1 VFGRPG
7 ETSTGVSHH
16 ASMLRGMDIY
26 LDNNATT
33 PVDPAVVE
41 AVTRH
46 LTDRFG
52 NAASSHVRGRAA
64 GAAVDVAREH
74 VAELLS
80 VAPTRVVWTSGATEA
95 INTALKGLAAV
106 RGHRS
111 RLVVSS
117 VEHKAVLDVADY
129 LASTHG
135 VEVCL
140 APVSPAGAVDLDAL
154 HTLVNDETFAVAV
167 MAANNETGVLNPV
180 GDVAELAHMFG
191 AAFMCDAT
199 QQAGKLPLDLSGVD
213 FAAVS
218 AHKLYGPQGVGAL
231 ITPRR
236 MPDGFPALLHGGN
249 HERGYRSG
257 TLNLPGVVGFGKAAS
272 LAAGS
277 LEEETDR
284 LASLR
289 DELERGLGKLGDV
302 SVNGAEADRLPNTTS
317 VRLGGVDADALI
329 VATPQV
335 AFSSGSA
342 CTSAVPSPSHVLL
355 AMGLSS
361 AAAEQTIRLS
371 VGRFTT
377 AEDVAGALE
386 LIAACAEQLRVLGA
400 A

>member
-1 VFGRPG
+1 MV
-7 ETSTGVSHH
+7 VSHH
-16 ASMLRGMDIY
+16 RSMLRGMDIY

-33 PVDPAVVE
+33 PVDPAVAE
-41 AVTRH
+41 TVTRY

-64 GAAVDVAREH
+64 AAAVDVAREQ
-74 VAELLS
+74 VAELLA

-95 INTALKGLAAV
+95 INTALKGLAEV
-106 RGHRS
+106 RGHRP

-117 VEHKAVLDVADY
+117 VEHKAVLDVAEY

-135 VEVCL
+135 VEVCV
-140 APVSPAGAVDLDAL
+140 APVSPAGSVDLAAL
-154 HTLVNDETFAVAV
+154 DTLVNDETFAVAV

-180 GDVAELAHMFG
+180 EDVAELAHMVG
-191 AAFMCDAT
+191 AAYVCDAT
-199 QQAGKLPLDLSGVD
+199 QQASKLPTDLSEVD

-236 MPDGFPALLHGGN
+236 MPDGFPALLHGGS

-257 TLNLPGVVGFGKAAS
+257 TLNLPGVVGFGMAAS
-272 LAAGS
+272 LAAAS
-277 LEEETDR
+277 LEVEPAR
-284 LASLR
+284 LADLR
-289 DELERGLGKLGDV
+289 DELERGLAKLGDV
-302 SVNGAEADRLPNTTS
+302 SGNGAEAARLPNTTS
-317 VRLGGVDADALI
+317 VRLVGVDADALI

-361 AAAEQTIRLS
+361 EAAEQSIRLS

-377 AEDVAGALE
+377 AEDVARAVE
-386 LIAACAEQLRVLGA
+386 LIAASVEHLRVLGA